1 MKKTGEKRNVM
12 KQMILILCAAIV
24 AISTVL
30 GSGAMDVQA
39 ATLSGYGLTKQE
51 KTVFTRILKKE
62 AKKKKSYRKNAD
74 KTVTNWSVENGPHF
88 KDGYTGFTEYTVQ
101 NLNGKNMLCL
111 YGDGIKES
119 TYGTFAYTVMRMYYL
134 VNGKIRTNTE
144 YGEEY
149 HIEICGYSPK
159 AKGLVLHKDND
170 GQQVFFLM
178 NYHKGKIKTNKT
190 ILSFYDADNPVKYC
204 NGQKISKS
212 KYDKIYNT
220 YYANGKYK
228 EIKWKKIK
236 AFK

>member
-1 MKKTGEKRNVM
+1 MAGTRK
-12 KQMILILCAAIV
+12 
-24 AISTVL
+24 L
-30 GSGAMDVQA
+30 GKPTDQRMAMLRTQTTD
-39 ATLSGYGLTKQE
+39 LL
-51 KTVFTRILKKE
+51 L
-62 AKKKKSYRKNAD
+62 
-74 KTVTNWSVENGPHF
+74 
-88 KDGYTGFTEYTVQ
+88 
-101 NLNGKNMLCL
+101 
-111 YGDGIKES
+111 
-119 TYGTFAYTVMRMYYL
+119 
-134 VNGKIRTNTE
+134 NGKIRTNTE